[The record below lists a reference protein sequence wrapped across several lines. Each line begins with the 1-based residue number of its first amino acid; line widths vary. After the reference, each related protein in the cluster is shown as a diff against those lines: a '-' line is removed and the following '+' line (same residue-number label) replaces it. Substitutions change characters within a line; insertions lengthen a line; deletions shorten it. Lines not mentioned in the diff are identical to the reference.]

1 MRYGRM
7 LLSGLSIALALG
19 LASPEAR
26 SEATELRISKGYGIH
41 YLPLYVMEH
50 EKLVEKHAKVLG
62 LGDIKVTSP
71 IFDGGNVI
79 NDAML
84 SGALDIAPIGV
95 PGFLTLWDKT
105 KGNARLEIAGIAAV
119 GAGAVYL
126 NSRDPEVKT
135 LADFK
140 AKDKIALPGIKTS
153 TNAVILEMAAAHEFG
168 DANYAKLDPLTVG
181 MPYPE
186 AFAALVSGKT
196 EITAHLASPPFSLL
210 ELDHPGIHRVFSSG
224 DLLGNLTMI
233 MSYTTKQF
241 HDKNPKLTQAFVDAL
256 QEATEFITHDP
267 HAAAQIYIEL
277 AKVKMTEPEALR
289 IVTDPNTHF
298 TATPEGIMKYADFMH
313 RVGTIKKQPEDWK
326 ELFFPEVHDRQG
338 S

>member
-1 MRYGRM
+1 MRYG
-7 LLSGLSIALALG
+7 LVVLSSLSMVLALG
-19 LASPEAR
+19 LTSHEAR

-41 YLPLYVMEH
+41 YLPLYIMEH
-50 EKLVEKHAKVLG
+50 EKLVEKHAAAAG

-95 PGFLTLWDKT
+95 PGFLTLWDKA
-105 KGNARLEIAGIAAV
+105 KGNARLEVEGLGAV

-126 NSRDPEVKT
+126 NTRNPAIKT
-135 LADFK
+135 LADFT

-186 AFAALVSGKT
+186 AFSALVSGKT
-196 EITAHLASPPFSLL
+196 EIDAHLASPPFSLL
-210 ELDHPGIHRVFSSG
+210 ELDHPEIHLVVSSA

-233 MSYTTKQF
+233 MAYTTKQF
-241 HDKNPKLTQAFVDAL
+241 HDKNPKLTKAFVDAL
-256 QEATEFITHDP
+256 EEATAFISHDKL
-267 HAAAQIYIEL
+267 AAARIYVEL
-277 AKVKMTEPEALR
+277 AKVKMTDEEALR
-289 IVTDPNTHF
+289 IVADPNTHF

-313 RVGTIKKQPEDWK
+313 RVGSIKKQPESWK
-326 ELFFPEVHDRQG
+326 ELFFPEIHDRAG

>member
-1 MRYGRM
+1 MRWGRV
-7 LLSGLSIALALG
+7 LLCSLSVALALG
-19 LASPEAR
+19 MASPEAR

-50 EKLVEKHAKVLG
+50 EKLVEKHAKALG
-62 LGDIKVTSP
+62 LGDITVTSP

-95 PGFLTLWDKT
+95 PGFLTLWDKA
-105 KGNARLEIAGIAAV
+105 KGNPRLEIEGLGAV

-126 NSRDPEVKT
+126 NTRNPDVKT

-140 AKDKIALPGIKTS
+140 SSDKIALPGIKTS
-153 TNAVILEMAAAHEFG
+153 TNAVILQMAAAHEFG

-210 ELDHPGIHRVFSSG
+210 ELDHPEIHRVFSSG

-233 MSYTTKQF
+233 MAYETKQF
-241 HDKNPKLTQAFVDAL
+241 HDKNPKLTQAFIDAL
-256 QEATEFITHDP
+256 QEAADFITHDP
-267 HAAAQIYIEL
+267 QAAAQIYIEL

-298 TATPEGIMKYADFMH
+298 TVTPEGIMKYADFMH
-313 RVGTIKKQPEDWK
+313 RAGTIKKQPADWK
-326 ELFFPEVHDRQG
+326 ELFFPEVQDRPG